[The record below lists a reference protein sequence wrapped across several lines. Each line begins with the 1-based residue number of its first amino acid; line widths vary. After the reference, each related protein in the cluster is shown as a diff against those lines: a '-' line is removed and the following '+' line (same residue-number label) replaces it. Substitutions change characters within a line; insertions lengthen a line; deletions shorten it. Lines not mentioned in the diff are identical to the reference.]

1 VPLPVWQQDRGG
13 CEAAQTAAIY
23 LSSQTSSKARAVVNA
38 VDRPHHPR
46 LVADRSARVEEDRPH
61 VVLDQ
66 LPEGETPIDATQ

>member
-1 VPLPVWQQDRGG
+1 MPLPVWQQDRGG

-23 LSSQTSSKARAVVNA
+23 LSSQTSSKARAVVDA
-38 VDRPHHPR
+38 VDHLHHPR